1 MHDHAQPTVALTL
14 PGTSTSTGSPLDGG
28 LALVTGASRGIGEAV
43 ARALARE
50 GSHVVLVSRTVDRLE
65 ALAGELGGT
74 ALPLDLTDRSATA
87 EATAGLIARRGVP
100 DVMVNAAGVF
110 DIAPIHETTADTF
123 DRNLDVNLRSA
134 FWLLRCLLPAMLERG
149 SGLVVNIGSVA
160 GRQAFPGNAAY
171 SASKY
176 GLRGLHEVLVEEVR
190 GTGVRACLIEPSA
203 TDTTIWDP
211 MDPDNH
217 PALPSRDAMLAPDD
231 VAEAVLFVCTRP
243 RTVQIPLV
251 QIARA

>member
-1 MHDHAQPTVALTL
+1 MPGNAHPTVALTL
-14 PGTSTSTGSPLDGG
+14 PGTSTASALDGG
-28 LALVTGASRGIGEAV
+28 LALITGASRGIGEAV
-43 ARALARE
+43 ARTLARE
-50 GSHVVLVSRTVDRLE
+50 GSHVVLVSRTVERLE
-65 ALAGELGGT
+65 ELADELGGT
-74 ALPLDLTDRSATA
+74 ALPLDLTDHSATA
-87 EATAGLIARRGVP
+87 EATAGLIARRGAP
-100 DVMVNAAGVF
+100 DVLVNAAGVF
-110 DIAPIHETTADTF
+110 DIAPIHETTADTL

-134 FWLLRCLLPAMLERG
+134 FWLLRCLLPDMLERG

-176 GLRGLHEVLVEEVR
+176 GLRGMHEVLVEEVR

-217 PALPSRDAMLAPDD
+217 PELPSREAMLAPDD

-243 RTVQIPLV
+243 QTVQIPLV

>member
-1 MHDHAQPTVALTL
+1 LTF
-14 PGTSTSTGSPLDGG
+14 PGTSSTSTLDGG
-28 LALVTGASRGIGEAV
+28 LALVTGASRGIGEAI
-43 ARALARE
+43 ARTLARE
-50 GSHVVLVSRTVDRLE
+50 GSHVVLVSRTAERLE
-65 ALAGELGGT
+65 GLAGELGGA

-87 EATAGLIARRGVP
+87 EAMAGLIERRGVP
-100 DVMVNAAGVF
+100 DIVVNAAGVF
-110 DIAPIHETTADTF
+110 DIVPIHETTAATL
-123 DRNLDVNLRSA
+123 DRNLDVNLGSA

-176 GLRGLHEVLVEEVR
+176 GLRGLHEVLIEEVR

-217 PALPSRDAMLAPDD
+217 PALPSREAMLAPDD

-243 RTVQIPLV
+243 KTVQIPLV
-251 QIARA
+251 QITRA